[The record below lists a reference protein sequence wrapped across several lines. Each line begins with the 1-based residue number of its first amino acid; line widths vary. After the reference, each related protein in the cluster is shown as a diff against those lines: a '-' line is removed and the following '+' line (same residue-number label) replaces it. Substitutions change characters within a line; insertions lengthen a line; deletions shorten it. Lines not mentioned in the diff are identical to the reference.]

1 MVNFRAQVCLHVIMI
16 NIYMFFARFLVLFEA
31 NQKNEKNQIPIDLP
45 FNRHGMHIQFVF
57 SLLIVKVKSW
67 FSLKYC

>member
-1 MVNFRAQVCLHVIMI
+1 
-16 NIYMFFARFLVLFEA
+16 MFFARFLVLFEA

-45 FNRHGMHIQFVF
+45 FNSHGMHIQFVF